1 MKEGREKLV
10 SGKPEPQDSGVNHLP
25 PEELFSTGWF
35 CLPADIWQCLK
46 IFLLVRARRQVL
58 LTSSG

>member
-25 PEELFSTGWF
+25 PEELFSTGGGFASQWTF
-35 CLPADIWQCLK
+35 GN
-46 IFLLVRARRQVL
+46 V
-58 LTSSG
+58 